1 VFGVSRFFKTRP
13 RTTTKLLLMNITGEH
28 SENGVTERL
37 FELEVAGAVVPG
49 ALWTPEGARGARP
62 LVLFGHG
69 GGQHKKAPP
78 ALGTA
83 MRYAKALGYAVV
95 AIDAP
100 DHGARVAPKDAARVA
115 ERERELIAH
124 AGGMRGEALESAMR
138 RAATAQLEWK
148 ATLDAVQALDVVG
161 AQGPVGYLG
170 LSMGAILGIP
180 FVASEP
186 RVKAAALGLVG
197 VSGADQALAQAA
209 RRITIP
215 IEFVMQWDDAFVSR
229 EDALAL
235 FAAFASREKSLH
247 ANPGGHGDVPLF
259 ERASR
264 ESFFLRHL
272 GPVDS

>member
-1 VFGVSRFFKTRP
+1 M
-13 RTTTKLLLMNITGEH
+13 KLTSEH
-28 SENGVTERL
+28 SEDGVTEQL

-49 ALWTPEGARGARP
+49 ALWTREGARGARP
-62 LVLFGHG
+62 VVLVGHG

-78 ALGTA
+78 VRGTA

-100 DHGARVAPKDAARVA
+100 DHGARVAPQDAPGVA
-115 ERERELIAH
+115 ERERTLIAR

-138 RAATAQLEWK
+138 RAAIAQSEWK
-148 ATLDAVQALDVVG
+148 ATLDAVQAVDVVG

-186 RVKAAALGLVG
+186 RIVAAALGLVG
-197 VSGADQALAQAA
+197 VSGADHALAQAA

-215 IEFVMQWDDAFVSR
+215 IEFVMQWDDAFVPR
-229 EDALAL
+229 DDALAL

-247 ANPGGHGDVPLF
+247 ANPGDHGDVPAF

-272 GPVDS
+272 GAINT

>member
-1 VFGVSRFFKTRP
+1 MKICS
-13 RTTTKLLLMNITGEH
+13 EH

-69 GGQHKKAPP
+69 GGQHKKAPA

-100 DHGARVAPKDAARVA
+100 DHGARVAPQDAARVA
-115 ERERELIAH
+115 ERELIAR
-124 AGGMRGEALESAMR
+124 AGGVRGEALESAMR
-138 RAATAQLEWK
+138 RAATHQSEWK

-161 AQGPVGYLG
+161 AQGPVGYAG

-180 FVASEP
+180 FVAAEP

-197 VSGADQALAQAA
+197 ISGSDHALAQAA
-209 RRITIP
+209 RRITVP
-215 IEFVMQWDDAFVSR
+215 IEFVMQWDDEWVSR
-229 EDALAL
+229 EEALAL
-235 FAAFASREKSLH
+235 FAAFGSREKSLH
-247 ANPGGHGDVPLF
+247 ANPGGHGEVPVF

-272 GPVDS
+272 GPVNA

>member
-1 VFGVSRFFKTRP
+1 
-13 RTTTKLLLMNITGEH
+13 MNITREH

-69 GGQHKKAPP
+69 GGQHKRAPA

-83 MRYAKALGYAVV
+83 MRYTQALGWAVV
-95 AIDAP
+95 ALDAP
-100 DHGARVAPKDAARVA
+100 DHGARVAPGDAERVA
-115 ERERELIAH
+115 QRERELIARS
-124 AGGMRGEALESAMR
+124 GGMRGEALASALR
-138 RAATAQLEWK
+138 RAATHRLEWQ

-161 AQGPVGYLG
+161 AAGPVGYQG
-170 LSMGAILGIP
+170 LSMGAILGLP
-180 FVASEP
+180 LLASEP
-186 RVKAAALGLVG
+186 RIKAAALGLVG
-197 VSGADQALAQAA
+197 IAGADHPLAEAA

-215 IEFVMQWDDAFVSR
+215 IELVMQWDDAFVPR
-229 EDALAL
+229 AEALAL
-235 FAAFASREKSLH
+235 FDALASREKSLH
-247 ANPGGHGDVPLF
+247 ANPGGHAEVPLF

-272 GPVDS
+272 G